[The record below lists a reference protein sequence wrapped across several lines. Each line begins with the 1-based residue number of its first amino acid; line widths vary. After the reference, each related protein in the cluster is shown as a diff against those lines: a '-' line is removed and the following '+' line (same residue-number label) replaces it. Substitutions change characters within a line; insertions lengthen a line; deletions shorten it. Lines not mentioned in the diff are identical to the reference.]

1 MLISIYEYF
10 TVFMIHFGKFT
21 VHSAVVECDR
31 ISWRSDLVPAAALPS
46 PGGGWHWLP
55 LEVADTDHM

>member
-1 MLISIYEYF
+1 
-10 TVFMIHFGKFT
+10 MIHFGKFT